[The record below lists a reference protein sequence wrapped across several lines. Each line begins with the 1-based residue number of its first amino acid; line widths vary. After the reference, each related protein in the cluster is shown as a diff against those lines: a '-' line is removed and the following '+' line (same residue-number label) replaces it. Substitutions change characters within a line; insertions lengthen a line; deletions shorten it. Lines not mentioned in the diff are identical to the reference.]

1 MKLMY
6 LNGAMTG
13 HEVDLIPSGT
23 TIGRETDNAIQLMMD
38 GVSRYHARI
47 ERDPSGKW
55 LVRDLGSTNGTL
67 VDDVPVQGA
76 APLNAG
82 SVITIGTQL
91 LRCMEGSAAPRSV
104 SPSASQPQ

>member
-13 HEVDLIPSGT
+13 QEVELIPSGT

-67 VDDVPVQGA
+67 VDDVPVQG
-76 APLNAG
+76 
-82 SVITIGTQL
+82 
-91 LRCMEGSAAPRSV
+91 
-104 SPSASQPQ
+104 

>member
-13 HEVDLIPSGT
+13 HEVELIPSGT

-47 ERDPSGKW
+47 ERDPS
-55 LVRDLGSTNGTL
+55 LVSPGFC
-67 VDDVPVQGA
+67 A
-76 APLNAG
+76 APAVMIMILA
-82 SVITIGTQL
+82 SAISSYPPERIFIGAFKL
-91 LRCMEGSAAPRSV
+91 IA
-104 SPSASQPQ
+104 